1 MRGRNVGK
9 GKRKMSDPQ
18 ENRQNEFMIEKIK
31 ERPVNKKK
39 LIRRTIITASM
50 AVIFGLIA
58 CFTFLVLEPVIS
70 NWLYPEEEPE
80 IVVLPEDQ
88 EEMSPEEM
96 LSDNMQAENQ
106 CSESQEPEVISEKE
120 IQKILSGMTLN
131 TEHYKQLYQAM
142 ALYASELNQYMVTI
156 TGVTSNIDW
165 LNDVEE
171 SENRTSGVIVANN
184 GRELLILA
192 DCASI
197 KDGSELSLT
206 FYNGVRAEA
215 FVKQRDRLTNL
226 AVIYVNIDS
235 LPEETVL
242 KVAPLGSS
250 NTGNMT
256 GQPVVAVGS
265 PIGGANSIGYGIIS
279 GVSSQLS
286 VADRSYKLL
295 YTDILGGKS
304 ARGVLFNL
312 QGKVIG
318 IITENKADSDII
330 NAYAISDLK
339 KVIEKMSNGNALAY
353 AGIRGIDVT
362 KEANEEL
369 NVPYGAYVKEV
380 EMDSPAMLAGIRQGD
395 VIVAMEEKEVDSFE
409 AYTRQLLQMEAG
421 TSVDFKVMRLA
432 QDEYKEMIFSIV
444 LEETQERRGAG
455 ALK

>member
-1 MRGRNVGK
+1 MPDLG
-9 GKRKMSDPQ
+9 
-18 ENRQNEFMIEKIK
+18 ENKQNEFMIEKIK

-39 LIRRTIITASM
+39 LLRRTIITASM

-106 CSESQEPEVISEKE
+106 CSESQEPEVIPEKE

-131 TEHYKQLYQAM
+131 TEHYKQLYSAM
-142 ALYASELNQYMVTI
+142 AKYVSDLNQYMVTI

-165 LNDVEE
+165 FNDVQE

-192 DCASI
+192 DGASI
-197 KDGSELSLT
+197 KDGSELFLT
-206 FYNGVRAEA
+206 FHNGVQAEA
-215 FVKQRDRLTNL
+215 FVKQRDPLTNL

-235 LPEETVL
+235 LPEEGREAIL

-250 NTGNMT
+250 NSGNMT
-256 GQPVVAVGS
+256 GQPVVAVGR
-265 PIGGANSIGYGIIS
+265 PTGVANSIGYGIIS

-295 YTDILGGKS
+295 YTDILGGKN

-312 QGKVIG
+312 QGRVVG
-318 IITENKADSDII
+318 IITENKTDSGTI
-330 NAYAISDLK
+330 NAYAISDIK
-339 KVIEKMSNGNALAY
+339 KIIEKMSNGNALAY

-362 KEANEEL
+362 KEAHEEL

-395 VIVAMEEKEVDSFE
+395 VIVAMGENEVDSFE
-409 AYTRQLLQMEAG
+409 AYTRQLLKMEAG

-432 QDEYKEMIFSIV
+432 QNEYKEMSFSIV
-444 LEETQERRGAG
+444 LGETQERRGD
-455 ALK
+455 